1 MSISSALKSTV
12 SALTGFAGNTTRAL
26 YGLSVPGKNAS
37 DTQSKYTETLSSST
51 KILGSIFE
59 YLQKVRA
66 QELESRLNQEESN
79 KINFDAEDKFAK
91 ELIKALSVR
100 RKKLKAPVAPPSKPS
115 PITPSAPVAPAS
127 STKPPVTTPSKPT
140 APSSSTK
147 PSPTTPS
154 APVSP
159 PSSTKPTA
167 PTTST
172 PVAPP
177 SSTKPV
183 EQVKPKVEPPKVEP
197 SPVVAPKP
205 KVEPVPVAP
214 APVAPA
220 PIAPAPIAPAPVAA
234 PKPMLPKP
242 STSTTTA
249 ATGATAGAAAG
260 LSLASLVDNPTG
272 KNITD
277 INPEFAKRMKNAA
290 AAFKEETGK
299 KLYITSGYRSN
310 DEQKI
315 EYDKA
320 LTKFG
325 GDAAKARKYAAEP
338 MPPLGKGKGSS
349 HLHGLAMDVNS
360 LGDAAIGRVAGKTV
374 KTGDVVS
381 FNSTGWLEKFGLYRP
396 MSYEPWHIQL
406 MGSIPKPDAPLGI
419 AKIPG
424 DNGVS
429 IDPQDGSTINS
440 LSQENTDLKKDLKQ
454 AGSIITNNIT
464 ENSNDETT
472 RVVSYNKPSNT
483 PPHITKGQ
491 STQEENNSTND
502 KSVYANK
509 VS

>member
-12 SALTGFAGNTTRAL
+12 SALTGFAGNTARVLA
-26 YGLSVPGKNAS
+26 GLSVPGKNAS
-37 DTQSKYTETLSSST
+37 DTQSQYTETLSSST

-59 YLQKVRA
+59 HLQKVRA
-66 QELESRLNQEESN
+66 QELENRLNQEESN

-115 PITPSAPVAPAS
+115 PTTPSAPVAPAS
-127 STKPPVTTPSKPT
+127 SAKPPVTTPSKPT

-147 PSPTTPS
+147 PSPTTTG

-177 SSTKPV
+177 SSKKPPTTEAIKPV
-183 EQVKPKVEPPKVEP
+183 EQAKPKVEPPKVEP
-197 SPVVAPKP
+197 APVAAPKP
-205 KVEPVPVAP
+205 KVEPAPTPVT
-214 APVAPA
+214 
-220 PIAPAPIAPAPVAA
+220 PAPVAA
-234 PKPMLPKP
+234 PKPILPKP

-249 ATGATAGAAAG
+249 AAGATAGAAAG

-374 KTGDVVS
+374 KTGDIVS

-406 MGSIPKPDAPLGI
+406 MGSAPKPDAPLGV

-429 IDPQDGSTINS
+429 VDPQDGSTINS

-472 RVVSYNKPSNT
+472 RVVSYNKPSDT

-491 STQEENNSTND
+491 GAQEETNDTND
-502 KSVYANK
+502 KSAYANK